1 VAVGSAVD
9 DDLDDLAVGDGAN
22 DESSSSKTDI
32 FAQVDEE
39 YGLEDCV
46 WGEGCNLADAGKGY
60 IREAKRDVTE
70 VLMVVESLFVVL
82 RFMRDCPNQSFKEG
96 LCLPVEKS
104 RFLKIF

>member
-46 WGEGCNLADAGKGY
+46 
-60 IREAKRDVTE
+60 
-70 VLMVVESLFVVL
+70 
-82 RFMRDCPNQSFKEG
+82 
-96 LCLPVEKS
+96 
-104 RFLKIF
+104 